1 MRILG
6 IGLGTVLLGLGGAG
20 WSLDFFS
27 GTNPSHPIAMTIR
40 DAVTATAVF
49 MHSTLGSQLT
59 GQEILDALTGHIP
72 QVGVVPAWVSPAAG
86 FAMLILALLSG
97 RRRFEQPAPVPGLV
111 QERSQAKEPAL
122 PNALSRQVKKLV
134 KQGRGVEAGEI
145 LAAQGF
151 KSHAA
156 RTFRDAE
163 QFDRAAALYVQEAC
177 PEEAAE
183 CFEKG
188 QNWENAGK
196 IYAEQGDYQ
205 RAAKC
210 YAQVGKSTVAAEMFE
225 KAGCHR
231 QAAEAYFEA
240 EYFRYAA
247 NAFVQCKDWR
257 RAGASLERVLGEEG
271 AGTSS
276 ADPERRKA
284 YRKLVLQ
291 AGKLYEQAGDL
302 TKASQ
307 ILEKGNCYGAAGEI
321 ELARGD
327 FERAGELFLRARD
340 SQRAA
345 EAFRYGGQEK
355 RAAQLL
361 GEYHRERGELAQA
374 AALFEEAENFFDAAD
389 LYRTVE
395 DFDRAGICY
404 ERDGNAGQAAAMFVL
419 GGDRRRAA
427 QNYEF
432 AGQFLD
438 AAACYAEVGET
449 QKELALLEQAGAYFR
464 VGQACHKNGDTEG
477 AISILQKVEAG
488 SPDFRAASHLLG
500 ELFYSK
506 GMMPL
511 SIKKLRQ
518 SVGEEE
524 LKREN
529 IESYYLLA
537 CAYEANE
544 QTQEAVGLF
553 ERILA
558 LDYKYQ
564 DVEVRLEAC
573 REQLRNVLAAGGVAS
588 ATKGR
593 EQTLGTEVR
602 YKIVGQ
608 LGRGGMGIVYKATD
622 SLLDRVVAY
631 KVLPNELRESPKALK
646 NFLREAKSAAQLN
659 HPNIVTVYDAGEQ
672 DGRFYIAMEYVEG
685 TTLKEILRTR
695 NKIPVV
701 WVLHVLVQV
710 CEALAYAHDKKIVH
724 RDVKPANMMWT
735 REKQAKIM
743 DFGLA
748 KVIEEV
754 RNHTTVVA
762 GTPYYMSPEQTLG
775 RNVDH
780 RTDIYSLGVTLF
792 ELVTG
797 RLPFRD
803 GNVPYHHVHT
813 PAPDPRGINPDLPAP
828 LAKIIVK
835 CLEKDPDARFGSARE
850 VISAV
855 KTAMTRGKTTQDTG
869 RPAPSKS

>member
-1 MRILG
+1 M
-6 IGLGTVLLGLGGAG
+6 LLLVLGGAG
-20 WSLDFFS
+20 WAFDFFA
-27 GTNPSHPIAMTIR
+27 GTNPSHIIAMTVR
-40 DAVTATAVF
+40 DAAMATAVF
-49 MHSTLGSQLT
+49 MHRTLGSQFTGQDILDVLT
-59 GQEILDALTGHIP
+59 GKIP
-72 QVGVVPAWVSPAAG
+72 PVGVIPAWALPAVG
-86 FAMLILALLSG
+86 FAILALALFVE
-97 RRRFEQPAPVPGLV
+97 RRLERPAPVRETN
-111 QERSQAKEPAL
+111 QEKSQGKEPAL
-122 PNALSRQVKKLV
+122 PNALSRQVNKLV
-134 KQGRGVEAGEI
+134 KQGRGAEAGEM

-151 KSHAA
+151 KAHAA
-156 RTFRDAE
+156 KVFRDAE
-163 QFDRAAALYVQEAC
+163 QFDRAAALYVQEEC
-177 PEEAAE
+177 PVEAAE

-196 IYAEQGDYQ
+196 VYAEQENYQ

-210 YAQVGKSTVAAEMFE
+210 YAQVGKLTVAAEMFE

-231 QAAEAYFEA
+231 QAAEAFFEA

-247 NAFVQCKDWR
+247 NAYVQCKDWG
-257 RAGASLERVLGEEG
+257 RAAASLERVLGEEG

-276 ADPERRKA
+276 PDPERRKA

-302 TKASQ
+302 TKAAQ
-307 ILEKGNCYGAAGEI
+307 ILEKGKCYAAAGEI
-321 ELARGD
+321 ELSRGA
-327 FERAGELFLRARD
+327 FERAGELFLMARD
-340 SQRAA
+340 PERAA
-345 EAFRYGGQEK
+345 EAFKSGGQEK

-361 GEYHRERGELAQA
+361 AEYHRERGDLAQA
-374 AALFEEAENFFDAAD
+374 AGLFEEAENFFEAAD
-389 LYRTVE
+389 LYRTTE

-404 ERDGNAGQAAAMFVL
+404 ERDGNAGQAAEMFVL
-419 GGDRRRAA
+419 AGDRRRAA
-427 QNYEF
+427 ENYEF
-432 AGQFLD
+432 AGQFLE
-438 AAACYAEVGET
+438 AAGCYAEVGET

-477 AISILQKVEAG
+477 AISTLQKVEAD
-488 SPDFRAASHLLG
+488 SPDFRSASHLLG
-500 ELFYSK
+500 EIFYSK

-518 SVGEEE
+518 SVGDEEP
-524 LKREN
+524 KREN
-529 IESYYLLA
+529 LPSYYLLA

-544 QTQEAVGLF
+544 QMQEAVGLF
-553 ERILA
+553 EKILA
-558 LDYKYQ
+558 LDYQYQ

-573 REQLRNVLAAGGVAS
+573 REQLRDISPVGVAPT
-588 ATKGR
+588 AQGQERTR
-593 EQTLGTEVR
+593 GTGVR

-622 SLLDRVVAY
+622 SVLDRVVAY

-695 NKIPVV
+695 KKIPVV

-828 LAKIIVK
+828 LAEIIAK
-835 CLEKDPDARFGSARE
+835 CLEKDPDARFGSARD
-850 VISAV
+850 VVSAV
-855 KTAMTRGKTTQDTG
+855 KMAMTRGKTARDPG
-869 RPAPSKS
+869 RPLTPKP